1 MNTKWIFVICS
12 CVFLNG
18 CLESHD
24 DYYKAH
30 INEAELKSHSC
41 NLSLNNALSI
51 KDHVK
56 ADEIS
61 ENYECIAAIKV
72 YKAYKQRIEQDHKI
86 KEKLVAKRLEQINQK
101 KFDNEYAAQLLL
113 LKDLPY
119 LNYLTIKK
127 QCKNVPV
134 ASINIRARCKAY
146 NDSFEAK
153 QASEIV
159 ALQKKYKGPEL
170 EVFRDKACTGKNFD
184 QVYCGLAM
192 VAAKNQ
198 IKQLKEEYISNENKL
213 KADFNQCQKT
223 YTKLI
228 EQGER
233 RQAQKLLLSYQC
245 KIVGDSAR
253 KLKVYNF
260 KKAIL

>member
-12 CVFLNG
+12 FVFLNG

-41 NLSLNNALSI
+41 NLSLNDALEI
-51 KDHVK
+51 KNHAK
-56 ADEIS
+56 AKAIS
-61 ENYECIAAIKV
+61 DNPECIAAIKIYNSYTQSV
-72 YKAYKQRIEQDHKI
+72 ELDKNL
-86 KEKLVAKRLEQINQK
+86 KEKQEADRLEKVNQK
-101 KFDNEYAAQLLL
+101 KFDNEYAAQLIL
-113 LKDLPY
+113 LKDLSY

-127 QCKNVPV
+127 QCKKNLVS
-134 ASINIRARCKAY
+134 SINIKARCKAY

-159 ALQKKYKGPEL
+159 ALQNKYKGPAL

-192 VAAKNQ
+192 IAAKNQ
-198 IKQLKEEYISNENKL
+198 VKQLKEHYLSNVSKL
-213 KADFNQCQKT
+213 KADFNKCQKS
-223 YTKLI
+223 YTQLI
-228 EQGER
+228 EQGEKR
-233 RQAQKLLLSYQC
+233 KAQKLLLSYEC
-245 KIVGDSAR
+245 KVVGDSAR
-253 KLKVYNF
+253 RLKVYNF
-260 KKAIL
+260 KKAIM